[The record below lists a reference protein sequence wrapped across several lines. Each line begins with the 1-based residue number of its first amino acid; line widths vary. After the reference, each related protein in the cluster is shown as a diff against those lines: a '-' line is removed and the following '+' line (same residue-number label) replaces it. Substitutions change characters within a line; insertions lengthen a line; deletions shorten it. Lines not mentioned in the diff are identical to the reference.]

1 MHIAYLTPEYPH
13 QKSSGAG
20 GLGTSIKNLAHSLVN
35 KGVTVTVFIY
45 GQKEQLIFKEGG
57 INFHFLKK
65 REYKFFGW
73 LIYRKYIQN
82 YINRQIKNEGIE
94 ILEAPDWTGITA
106 LMNINCPVV
115 IRLNGSDAYFCHLE
129 GRKQKWKNFFFE
141 KRALRSADAIVSVS
155 KFTGEVTGKIFGI
168 PGPIP
173 VIPNSIDVE
182 SFFPSEKRVVKNQ
195 LLYFGT
201 LIRKKGVLE
210 LAGIFNHIVLL
221 EPHAGLLLIGRDVI
235 DNIEGEST
243 LQLFRKKLSGKAEQN
258 LRYIPEVNYDEIKD
272 HISASEVI
280 LLPSFAEAL
289 PMTWLETMALEKPL
303 VTSDIGWAKEVMVDG
318 KTGFTE
324 YPANHKDFAGKV
336 VHLLKNPVLA
346 KEFGIAARQRVK
358 EKFSTQ
364 VVVEQNLKFY
374 DKIIEKEKNA

>member
-1 MHIAYLTPEYPH
+1 MHIAFLTPEYPH
-13 QKSSGAG
+13 QKSSGTG

-65 REYKFFGW
+65 RKYKFFGW

-82 YINRQIKNEGIE
+82 YINRQIKKEGIA

-106 LMNINCPVV
+106 FMNINCPVV
-115 IRLNGSDAYFCHLE
+115 IRLNGSDGYFCHLD

-141 KRALRSADAIVSVS
+141 SRALKSADAIVSVS

-168 PGPIP
+168 PEPIP

-182 SFFPSEKRVVKNQ
+182 SFFPSETRIVKNQ

-210 LAGIFNHIVLL
+210 LAGIFNHIVLQ
-221 EPHAGLLLIGRDVI
+221 EPHAGLLLIGRNVI

-243 LQLFRKKLSGKAEQN
+243 LQLFREKLSVKAEQN
-258 LRYIPEVNYDEIKD
+258 LRYIPEVSYDEIKD

-289 PMTWLETMALEKPL
+289 PMTWLETMAMEKPL

-318 KTGFTE
+318 KTGYTE
-324 YPANHKDFAGKV
+324 NPANHKDYAGKV
-336 VHLLKNPVLA
+336 VQLLKNPVLA
-346 KEFGIAARQRVK
+346 KEFGKSARQRVK

-374 DKIIEKEKNA
+374 DKLIEEGKNA